1 MSRDDI
7 ATRAGPAGADVARF
21 LPFSVRFLTRTAAR
35 RGARPRARMK
45 LATFYWASQI
55 ALALLIAVGTGL
67 LVLQLRRDA
76 LIEADRDLRSLS
88 LILADQ
94 AERAFEAV
102 DLIQTE
108 FLSVVQ
114 ADNILTPEAFR
125 QLMSSPEVNKEMDDH
140 GSALAQLDVLGLVDA
155 DGNFVNVTNSW
166 PTPKVNIADRDHFKA
181 LKADPMLTTYVTDP
195 IMNRITHTMA
205 VVVAH
210 RISGP
215 NHVFLGI
222 SFGGVLMSYF
232 EKLYQTVTTRPAMS
246 ITLFR
251 KDGILLAHYPD
262 SDKNIGRSYAQGGIV
277 GFLIRSGVESAAMEV
292 TSPFDGL
299 QRLVAGHALSHY
311 PMLVTV
317 SRTVSSILAP
327 WRQQATY
334 LIGAAILLELVISS
348 VVLLLIRHFRG
359 QSMLA
364 EANAA
369 RSAAE
374 AELALSHERER
385 ADRELHTQNVRF
397 GAALDNMSQA
407 LCMFDTAG
415 SLVVANR
422 RLAWLFGLPEI
433 ERTPL
438 RSPGTT
444 TGVRELLLASSTLQ
458 PEDIDTIEA
467 SVVQLRAAGKRTDNV
482 RELSDG
488 RSLAMNFAP
497 MADDGWLVTWED
509 ITERRRSEA
518 RIAHMAHHDAL
529 TGLPNRVRFH
539 DRLAEAVA
547 RGRRGDRSAV
557 LFLDL
562 DHFKAVNDTLGHP
575 AGDELLKEV
584 ARRLLQQVR
593 EIDTVARLGG
603 DEFAIVQSSIRLPGD
618 ATLLARRVIDAV
630 ATPIEVDG
638 QLVNVGASIGITVI
652 PNDGQDPD
660 QLLKNAD
667 LALYQAKGSG
677 RGRYCYFAP
686 EMDARMQARR
696 AVEQDLHKALAD
708 GQFEV
713 FYQPLMNL
721 LTRSVAGFEAL
732 LRWRHPK
739 NGLVPPSDFIP
750 VAEEMGLIVALGKWV
765 LRQACRDATT
775 WPSGEKLA
783 VNLSPVQFTSPS
795 LVADIAAALA
805 ESGLAAARL
814 ELEIT
819 ETVMLEDTEAVLAT
833 LHQLRDLGVGIA
845 LDDFGTGYSSLSYL
859 QRFPFTKVKID
870 RSFIIGLGDRA
881 GSNAIVAAIT
891 NLCATLGMSTT
902 AEGVET
908 AEQLKHLAEWHCTE
922 AQGYLFSRPRPAG
935 DVAQMCADLNDPA
948 FIAWD

>member
-1 MSRDDI
+1 MRRDDI
-7 ATRAGPAGADVARF
+7 ATRAGQAGATTASF
-21 LPFSVRFLTRTAAR
+21 LPFPFRVPGRTAR
-35 RGARPRARMK
+35 DGGRLPRAR
-45 LATFYWASQI
+45 LRAATLFWASQI
-55 ALALLIAVGTGL
+55 ALALLIAAGTSV

-76 LIEADRDLRSLS
+76 LIEADRDLRSLA

-114 ADNILTPEAFR
+114 ADNILTPQAFR
-125 QLMSSPEVNKEMDDH
+125 QAMSGIDVNKAMNDH
-140 GSALAQLDVLGLVDA
+140 GSALAQLDVIGLVDA
-155 DGNFVNVTNSW
+155 DGNFVNVSNSW
-166 PTPKVNIADRDHFKA
+166 PTPAVNIADRTHFKA
-181 LKADPMLTTYVTDP
+181 LKADPTLTTYVTDP

-215 NHVFLGI
+215 DHVFLGI

-232 EKLYQTVTTRPAMS
+232 EKLYQTVTTRPEMS

-251 KDGILLAHYPD
+251 RDGILLAHYPD
-262 SDKNIGRSYAQGGIV
+262 SDKNVGRSYAKGGIV
-277 GFLIRSGVESAAMEV
+277 SYLIRTGAESAAMQV

-299 QRLVAGHALSHY
+299 PRLVAGHTLSHY

-317 SRTVSSILAP
+317 SRTLSSVLAS

-334 LIGAAILLELVISS
+334 LVGAAVLLEVVIST
-348 VVLLLIRHFRG
+348 VVMLLLRHFRG
-359 QSMLA
+359 QNMLA
-364 EANAA
+364 EARAA

-385 ADRELHTQNVRF
+385 ASREMHTQNVRF

-407 LCMFDTAG
+407 LCMFDTTG

-422 RLAWLFGLPEI
+422 RLARLFSLPEI
-433 ERTPL
+433 GP
-438 RSPGTT
+438 SPPAGTR
-444 TGVRELLLASSTLQ
+444 GVRELLTASASLR
-458 PEDIDTIEA
+458 PEDIDTIED
-467 SVVQLRAAGKRTDNV
+467 SVTQLRAAAKRNDNV

-539 DRLAEAVA
+539 DRLEDAVA
-547 RGRRGDRSAV
+547 RGRRGELSAV

-584 ARRLLQQVR
+584 TRRLLQQVR

-603 DEFAIVQSSIRLPGD
+603 DEFAIVQSSIRAAAD
-618 ATLLARRVIDAV
+618 ATALAGRVINAIAAPLQVEGQVVTV
-630 ATPIEVDG
+630 A
-638 QLVNVGASIGITVI
+638 ASIGITII

-667 LALYQAKGSG
+667 LALYQAKASG

-696 AVEQDLHKALAD
+696 ALEQDLHKALAEAE
-708 GQFEV
+708 FEV

-721 LTRSVAGFEAL
+721 CTRSVAGFEAL
-732 LRWRHPK
+732 LRWRHPQ

-750 VAEEMGLIVALGKWV
+750 VAEEMGLIVPLGNWV

-775 WPSGEKLA
+775 WPGGEKLA
-783 VNLSPVQFTSPS
+783 VNLSPVQFASPS
-795 LVADIAAALA
+795 LVADVTAALQ
-805 ESGLAAARL
+805 ESGLASARL

-819 ETVMLEDTEAVLAT
+819 ETVMLEDTDAVLAT
-833 LHQLRDLGVGIA
+833 LHQLRELGVGIA

-870 RSFIIGLGDRA
+870 RSFINGLGDR
-881 GSNAIVAAIT
+881 GDSSAIVAAIT

-902 AEGVET
+902 AEGVESVD
-908 AEQLKHLAEWHCTE
+908 QLKHLAEWHCTE
-922 AQGYLFSRPRPAG
+922 AQGYLFSRPRQAG
-935 DVAQMCADLNDPA
+935 DVAKMCAELNDPA
-948 FIAWD
+948 SVAWD